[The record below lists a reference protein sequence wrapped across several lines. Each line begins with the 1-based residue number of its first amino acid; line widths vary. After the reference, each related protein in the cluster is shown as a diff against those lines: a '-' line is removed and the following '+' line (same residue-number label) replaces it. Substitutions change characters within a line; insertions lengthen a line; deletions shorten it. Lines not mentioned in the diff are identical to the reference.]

1 MDRRSGRTSSNGGKR
16 STSSRARTSQS
27 SETRKIRTV
36 SDETKKYKFDE
47 NELRNAS
54 TKVRKPVKNAKKVR
68 RIIQKRIKC
77 GQ

>member
-47 NELRNAS
+47 NYEMLQLR
-54 TKVRKPVKNAKKVR
+54 
-68 RIIQKRIKC
+68 
-77 GQ
+77 